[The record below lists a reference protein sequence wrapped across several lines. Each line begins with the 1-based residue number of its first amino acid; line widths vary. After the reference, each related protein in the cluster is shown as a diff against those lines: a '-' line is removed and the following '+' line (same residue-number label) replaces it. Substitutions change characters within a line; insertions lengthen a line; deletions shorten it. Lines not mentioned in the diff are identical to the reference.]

1 MNILIE
7 SFEKSIIQVDIN
19 NQHYF
24 QSVQNDSY
32 DHHAAIYYLLQDRLT
47 QSRNSAT
54 GSPSKHPNT
63 NQAQRYLIHEQRRR
77 PSNIAE
83 QVSLTGHYNM
93 QTDNNFQSLRDYS
106 APRPPI
112 SLLPHFHLQQLQ
124 QQHHHH
130 QQQLQQQT
138 TTQPTGNNE
147 TQPNH
152 PMSQIDNSGG
162 MIVSDFK
169 CLTCAGPILENTT
182 STTTCVN
189 CAMLR
194 KRRRAFAHPWDSH
207 QQQLMQQQQH
217 LQHQNSQQHFQHLP
231 LTESMGSERVR
242 GPHDSRDS
250 GVSSGSSQDYGDFTP
265 TTEKS
270 LIFPSR
276 YSVGNRVSLD
286 RQSVQF
292 SQLVRKLSEVE
303 GIVPN
308 ILMKT
313 SIDEGVCID
322 ESSKQFPEDPNLQDQ
337 MQISSNP
344 DGSWK
349 TQHQL
354 SQGSTFDSI
363 SLDRSCSVASPV
375 LEQLPYHCPIESTQE
390 SSDCNEKNLVQSS
403 YLTVQSGA
411 SCSAFPPGSNNG
423 SPLNNDLTA
432 SLPSCTHGGPILSSS
447 KCTETTKNIQVGG
460 GTSHSTSTN
469 TAADMESSDLQGS
482 ADSPRTLQYVHQ
494 QQQYKYVPSY
504 PQHLT
509 PGMKRFLPQS
519 HLQKQNLL
527 SVLHAPHQMSSTLS
541 PRRVRSPIC
550 FREGRRASDGYVGTC
565 SPFNN
570 TIAFPQRLYD
580 KSKATGHFEL
590 HEVREEHRALQNQF
604 GSGNRQ
610 NLLPD
615 TNSALIPTCP
625 NEDGV
630 SCDTPPELAQG
641 RLSAAKRISL
651 PENFAY
657 FSSTSGLVASTPT
670 SSNTTPGNIN
680 VNLTDAYGA
689 SLAIQQQILQHRMRP
704 SSSSGRRTSG
714 RPNSYGFYPP
724 QSHQQG
730 LSSDFLFQPIAED
743 EADGVPLSPHEHC
756 IPEAAKELSQPCLSD
771 NNSKANLNVPST
783 LPLTSMALPSIPGS
797 KDKAVSMDQDS
808 KDPNWQTLT
817 NDMEISCRLTDHTTT
832 SKESNFRN
840 DAELSYVTNEQS
852 TTSISSEHGDQQYS
866 FRQPHA
872 DIPNEAG
879 GENMDISNMDK

>member
-1 MNILIE
+1 
-7 SFEKSIIQVDIN
+7 
-19 NQHYF
+19 
-24 QSVQNDSY
+24 
-32 DHHAAIYYLLQDRLT
+32 
-47 QSRNSAT
+47 
-54 GSPSKHPNT
+54 
-63 NQAQRYLIHEQRRR
+63 
-77 PSNIAE
+77 
-83 QVSLTGHYNM
+83 M

-112 SLLPHFHLQQLQ
+112 SLLPHCHLQQLQ
-124 QQHHHH
+124 QQQH
-130 QQQLQQQT
+130 QMQQLQQQSI
-138 TTQPTGNNE
+138 TQATGINE
-147 TQPNH
+147 
-152 PMSQIDNSGG
+152 SQHNQQLPQVDNSGG
-162 MIVSDFK
+162 MIVSDYK

-207 QQQLMQQQQH
+207 QQQLMHQQQQ

-231 LTESMGSERVR
+231 LTESMGSERIR

-313 SIDEGVCID
+313 SIDEGVCIE
-322 ESSKQFPEDPNLQDQ
+322 ESTKQFAEDQNLQDQ
-337 MQISSNP
+337 MQISTNP

-349 TQHQL
+349 HHHQL

-363 SLDRSCSVASPV
+363 SLDRSCSMASPV
-375 LEQLPYHCPIESTQE
+375 TEQLPYQCQTESTQE
-390 SSDCNEKNLVQSS
+390 SSGCSEKSLQPSS
-403 YLTVQSGA
+403 YSTVQSGA

-432 SLPSCTHGGPILSSS
+432 SLPSCTHGGSVLSSS
-447 KCTETTKNIQVGG
+447 KSTETTKHMQLGG
-460 GTSHSTSTN
+460 GSSHSTATN
-469 TAADMESSDLQGS
+469 VAADMESSDVQGS
-482 ADSPRTLQYVHQ
+482 SDNPRTHQYLQH
-494 QQQYKYVPSY
+494 QQQYKYIPSY

-527 SVLHAPHQMSSTLS
+527 NVLHAPHQMSSTLS

-590 HEVREEHRALQNQF
+590 HEVREEHKALQNQF

-610 NLLPD
+610 HLVPD
-615 TNSALIPTCP
+615 STSATLPTCP
-625 NEDGV
+625 NEEGV
-630 SCDTPPELAQG
+630 RCDTPPEMIHQG

-670 SSNTTPGNIN
+670 SSNTMAGNMN
-680 VNLTDAYGA
+680 VNLNDAYGA

-756 IPEAAKELSQPCLSD
+756 IPEAAKEFSPPGINE
-771 NNSKANLNVPST
+771 NNSKNILNVPSS
-783 LPLTSMALPSIPGS
+783 LPLTSMALPSIS
-797 KDKAVSMDQDS
+797 SEHKDKVISMDQDQ
-808 KDPNWQTLT
+808 KDPNWHTLT

-832 SKESNFRN
+832 SKEFRRAS
-840 DAELSYVTNEQS
+840 DTESRFATIDQSSTSMLSES
-852 TTSISSEHGDQQYS
+852 GDHQYS
-866 FRQPHA
+866 QQQRLQEK
-872 DIPNEAG
+872 PNLIG
-879 GENMDISNMDK
+879 GENMEISNMEK

>member
-1 MNILIE
+1 
-7 SFEKSIIQVDIN
+7 
-19 NQHYF
+19 
-24 QSVQNDSY
+24 
-32 DHHAAIYYLLQDRLT
+32 
-47 QSRNSAT
+47 
-54 GSPSKHPNT
+54 
-63 NQAQRYLIHEQRRR
+63 
-77 PSNIAE
+77 
-83 QVSLTGHYNM
+83 M

-112 SLLPHFHLQQLQ
+112 SLLPHSHLQQLQ
-124 QQHHHH
+124 QQQHHH
-130 QQQLQQQT
+130 QQQQQLQPQQLLM
-138 TTQPTGNNE
+138 QPSGTNE
-147 TQPNH
+147 
-152 PMSQIDNSGG
+152 SQQNEPLPQMDNSGG
-162 MIVSDFK
+162 MIVSDYK
-169 CLTCAGPILENTT
+169 CLTCTGPILENTT
-182 STTTCVN
+182 STTTCAK
-189 CAMLR
+189 CAKLR
-194 KRRRAFAHPWDSH
+194 TRRLAFAHPWDSH
-207 QQQLMQQQQH
+207 KQQLLQQQQQ

-231 LTESMGSERVR
+231 LNESMGSERVR

-322 ESSKQFPEDPNLQDQ
+322 ESSKHFTEDPNMSDQ
-337 MQISSNP
+337 MQINSNP
-344 DGSWK
+344 DGGWK
-349 TQHQL
+349 PHHQL

-363 SLDRSCSVASPV
+363 SLDRSCSMASPV
-375 LEQLPYHCPIESTQE
+375 TEQLPYHGPNETTQE
-390 SSDCNEKNLVQSS
+390 STSCNERNIHQAS
-403 YLTVQSGA
+403 YSAVQSGV

-432 SLPSCTHGGPILSSS
+432 SLPSCTHGGSIVSST
-447 KCTETTKNIQVGG
+447 KCTAATQQMQLGG
-460 GTSHSTSTN
+460 GSSTAT
-469 TAADMESSDLQGS
+469 TTTADMESSEVQGLS
-482 ADSPRTLQYVHQ
+482 DNTRTLQYIQH

-509 PGMKRFLPQS
+509 PGGVKRFLPQG

-527 SVLHAPHQMSSTLS
+527 SVLHAPHQMSSNLS

-570 TIAFPQRLYD
+570 TIAFPQRMYD

-590 HEVREEHRALQNQF
+590 HEVREEHKALQNQF

-610 NLLPD
+610 HLVPD
-615 TNSALIPTCP
+615 TNSVTLPTGP
-625 NEDGV
+625 NEEGV
-630 SCDTPPELAQG
+630 RCDTPPELAHPG

-657 FSSTSGLVASTPT
+657 FSSTSGLVASTST
-670 SSNTTPGNIN
+670 SSNTMAGNIN
-680 VNLTDAYGA
+680 VNLNDAYGA
-689 SLAIQQQILQHRMRP
+689 SLVIQQQMIQHRMRP

-756 IPEAAKELSQPCLSD
+756 IPEAAKEFSSSGPIGEE
-771 NNSKANLNVPST
+771 NSKSNVTIPST
-783 LPLTSMALPSIPGS
+783 LPLTSLALPSILGS
-797 KDKAVSMDQDS
+797 KDNVISMDQDP
-808 KDPNWQTLT
+808 KDPNWRTLT
-817 NDMEISCRLTDHTTT
+817 NEMEISCRLTEHAATDGECNFGNNR
-832 SKESNFRN
+832 ESNYAIN
-840 DAELSYVTNEQS
+840 QQS
-852 TTSISSEHGDQQYS
+852 GTIISSESGDHQYS
-866 FRQPHA
+866 Q
-872 DIPNEAG
+872 DQTTVEKPNVIR
-879 GENMDISNMDK
+879 GENMDISNMDR